1 MSDEE
6 GRVQSVKSVTE
17 ELEPG
22 TDKVAE
28 EQAPVSDEPQQLVAE
43 EQPGLDWR
51 GVIMAMNEAID
62 SVVGNDPRTL
72 LKVTNLAMSGL
83 IIVTCSMLGAERS
96 RIEATRDHMA
106 RLLAGG
112 ITAASMEPGFVMPD
126 DIHWYTDPIFMMWF
140 GFFLLALVFV
150 FILNAVLS
158 KVIGEQMKAER
169 EKAE

>member
-126 DIHWYTDPIFMMWF
+126 DIHWYT
-140 GFFLLALVFV
+140 
-150 FILNAVLS
+150 
-158 KVIGEQMKAER
+158 
-169 EKAE
+169 